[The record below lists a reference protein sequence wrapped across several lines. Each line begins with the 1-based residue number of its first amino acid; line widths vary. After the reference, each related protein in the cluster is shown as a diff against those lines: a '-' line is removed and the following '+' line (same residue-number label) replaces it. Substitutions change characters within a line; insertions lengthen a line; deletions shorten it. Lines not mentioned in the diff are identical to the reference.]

1 MFARPSKGCLD
12 KVKEARGLR
21 LSQVSA
27 CAIMDQFGFGEPI
40 DFRTDAADDVGELR
54 RANLVRTTRCPRQ
67 LLKSTMLCE
76 VSGRWSEFPAGERAM
91 CLRRPG

>member
-1 MFARPSKGCLD
+1 MTQKTGRSNAEIACRMVWSVFQRVDLGSG
-12 KVKEARGLR
+12 
-21 LSQVSA
+21 SA
-27 CAIMDQFGFGEPI
+27 EEPI

-76 VSGRWSEFPAGERAM
+76 VSGRWSEFPAGESAM